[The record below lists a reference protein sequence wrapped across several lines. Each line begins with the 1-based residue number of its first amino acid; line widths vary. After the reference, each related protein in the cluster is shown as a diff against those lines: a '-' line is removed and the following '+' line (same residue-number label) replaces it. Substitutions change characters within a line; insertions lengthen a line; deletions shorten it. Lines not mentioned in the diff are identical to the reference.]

1 MKKIFLTIAVVG
13 MTGLAFGQQQQ
24 TATTSKDSKCTK
36 SCMKSCG
43 DKSCKKGSCCTKDGK
58 KTSSTATS
66 TATKSS
72 DTK

>member
-1 MKKIFLTIAVVG
+1 MKKLFLIIAVAG

-24 TATTSKDSKCTK
+24 TATTSKDGKCTK
-36 SCMKSCG
+36 ACMKSCG

-58 KTSSTATS
+58 KTGSAATS
-66 TATKSS
+66 SATKNS